1 MSNRRKNNH
10 YHYAEKFDD
19 RRRRSASGRRVF
31 VPFKSVIISLVVLL
45 MFGLICTTFSVYV
58 TENQSDYDPSD
69 PPLVVQARN
78 IKASR
83 DIAVTGANADLA
95 GTGGY
100 NVNWKGRLYFIAPE
114 SWNISTYSH
123 LQVAVTRTTSV
134 STTTHVE
141 FISGLTHLN
150 GRLFT
155 ADINSDH
162 SSWNQT
168 EYIAIT
174 ANNSGWGPG
183 DFALNTCHYYTVP
196 QNYDIKNS
204 SGVYC
209 AVPNSNTNGCGLT
222 FTYYSDGRDK
232 LKKDQTVNLYVG
244 GSKSSSGGKVKL
256 EGYYLSSDSA
266 VTASSST
273 STGNSITYSGTLG
286 TVMKMT
292 ATVNSGYRFDGF
304 FDSSDNLLTSSTT
317 YSYNISAA
325 KNVKAKYT
333 QLFTVTVANMS
344 GYTGAAPT
352 GGATVDAGQSVTISA
367 TVPTGVNFTGWTI
380 SGTYTGGSTSSATTT
395 ITPTSNVTA
404 TANYSLEAPTNL
416 TLSYAAYKVLGYDS
430 YTPNTSSA
438 QTQTA
443 TGSGSVLS
451 YSYDIAQDVSAPV
464 TLTKGTDYA
473 VDSSG
478 AVTANVPGKYVVTMT
493 VTDTCYGLTS
503 TATTTATVEVRPVT
517 PVFNYTV
524 SGYTGGIVDGATGMS
539 ADTPY
544 KIPINNNHT
553 SDFTITSGLAG
564 IEDYTYSWTTTD
576 NGSPAQTA
584 TYSTTTASTN
594 GNRITETVQD
604 PETILHASTAAN
616 YTYTVS
622 LIASYNGVS
631 SGTASVTIYY
641 TVTADFLQTKHF
653 NFDNTFDDPDTDKDE
668 SKTVQKIYA
677 TDNNVSQIYAAFNA
691 GGQDFDTIL
700 YFSSDNINF
709 TPIQIFTDQPFTL
722 NGKSYPAQPNDTDHT
737 TLRPYEVH
745 SGTNFLIFN
754 LPVVAQLAN
763 TGNTTELINVMQR
776 SGVKYFKAYIDDFR
790 NGNVTAAEPTLHTT
804 VGTSSTGGAR
814 PVYFKESTGNTFPNT
829 RLMAYFLDSS
839 GEMTY
844 QTAADYNSVVTQ
856 IDDARTDRTGIYRF
870 YAPSD
875 AVSVCFAYSSTNS
888 YVLPYKT
895 GEGDALGFGSDPS
908 VFMAYTD
915 IMTLDSKYNMYKAN
929 ASTSEANGIKH
940 YTGAWTKLDMD
951 S

>member
-45 MFGLICTTFSVYV
+45 MFGLVCTTFSVYV
-58 TENQSDYDPSD
+58 TENQPDYDPSD

-83 DIAVTGANADLA
+83 DIAVTGANVDLA
-95 GTGGY
+95 SSGWNFSGVSFIFDNTNTGWSNDLTFQILIGKTGYSDSYDLTRLGDTQLYGYNGLNYTDETEFCIIAHSSHFGQDKTHSPSDRKGYATKYTNIIIPTSNYSGFYKANGAGTSNNTSLTFSSATGWSEFNLKQELQSSTKSSAGGSYSNSTTGGVI
-100 NVNWKGRLYFIAPE
+100 NF
-114 SWNISTYSH
+114 S
-123 LQVAVTRTTSV
+123 SV
-134 STTTHVE
+134 EV
-141 FISGLTHLN
+141 
-150 GRLFT
+150 
-155 ADINSDH
+155 
-162 SSWNQT
+162 
-168 EYIAIT
+168 
-174 ANNSGWGPG
+174 
-183 DFALNTCHYYTVP
+183 
-196 QNYDIKNS
+196 K
-204 SGVYC
+204 
-209 AVPNSNTNGCGLT
+209 SNTET
-222 FTYYSDGRDK
+222 KASVDHT
-232 LKKDQTVNLYVG
+232 
-244 GSKSSSGGKVKL
+244 
-256 EGYYLSSDSA
+256 GYFYA
-266 VTASSST
+266 A
-273 STGNSITYSGTLG
+273 
-286 TVMKMT
+286 KT
-292 ATVNSGYRFDGF
+292 ATVTLTAVPKSGYRFVGWYDDTNTNQITGTGV
-304 FDSSDNLLTSSTT
+304 NGATYTYTATSARKVYARFIKT
-317 YSYNISAA
+317 Y
-325 KNVKAKYT
+325 
-333 QLFTVTVANMS
+333 TVSVTKMS
-344 GYTGAAPT
+344 GYSGTSPS
-352 GGATVDAGQSVTISA
+352 GGATVDAGQSVTINA
-367 TVPTGVNFTGWTI
+367 NVPTGVDFTEWTI
-380 SGTYTGGSTSSATTT
+380 TGTYTGGSTSSASTT
-395 ITPTSNVTA
+395 ITPTSDVTA
-404 TANYSLEAPTNL
+404 TANYSLQAPTNL
-416 TLSYAAYKVLGYDS
+416 VLTYDTYKVLGYDS
-430 YTPNTSSA
+430 YAPNTSSA

-443 TGSGSVLS
+443 TGSGSELS
-451 YSYDIAQDVSAPV
+451 YSYDIAQDESATV

-473 VDSSG
+473 VASSG
-478 AVTANVPGKYVVTMT
+478 AVTATVPGKYVVTMT

-524 SGYTGGIVDGATGMS
+524 SGYTDTVIPGTTGTS

-564 IEDYTYSWTTTD
+564 IENYTYTWTTTD
-576 NGSPAQTA
+576 GTA
-584 TYSTTTASTN
+584 TATQSTTTASTN
-594 GNRITETVQD
+594 GNLITETVRD

-622 LIASYNGVS
+622 LVASYNGVS

-653 NFDNTFDDPDTDKDE
+653 YLDETFDDPDTDEDE

-677 TDNNVSQIYAAFNA
+677 TENNVSQICAAFNA
-691 GGQDFDTIL
+691 GGQNFHTVL

-709 TPIQIFTDQPFTL
+709 TPIQVFTDQPFTL
-722 NGKSYPAQPNDTDHT
+722 KGRNYSAQPDDNTNHNT
-737 TLRPYEVH
+737 IRPYTVD
-745 SGTNFLIFN
+745 SGTSYLIFN
-754 LPVVAQLAN
+754 LPVIAQLAN
-763 TGNTTELINVMQR
+763 TGDTVELINVMKR
-776 SGVKYFKAYIDDFR
+776 SGVKYFKAYIDDFG

-814 PVYFKESTGNTFPNT
+814 PVYFKESTSNTFPNS

-915 IMTLDSKYNMYKAN
+915 IITLDSKYNMYKAN
-929 ASTSEANGIKH
+929 ASTSDTNGIMH